1 MKEPGRMLFDLLHPG
16 LRWGRVAAIHNRYA
30 AIEAAVRAD
39 ERERCAKV
47 ADWPPDATATTE
59 PSDRVKGRRE
69 AAAAI
74 RKLGETP

>member
-47 ADWPPDATATTE
+47 AECLNGWG
-59 PSDRVKGRRE
+59 SDCGKGGH
-69 AAAAI
+69 AMHIAAAI
-74 RKLGETP
+74 RNLGETP